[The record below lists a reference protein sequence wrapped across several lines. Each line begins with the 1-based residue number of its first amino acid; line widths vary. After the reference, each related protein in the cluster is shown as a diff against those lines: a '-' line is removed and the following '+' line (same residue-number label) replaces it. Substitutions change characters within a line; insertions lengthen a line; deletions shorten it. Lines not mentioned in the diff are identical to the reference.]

1 MKTCFKILF
10 VIGMLTSGLTH
21 AATFSLTIE
30 EACQIMKARI
40 DNKAFILDMM
50 KACMQRGDGVHDWTD
65 ADDQVMQC
73 RYTAFQTVGGYT
85 DYRLSEIY
93 ARFLNEGGDPKTC
106 KLPK

>member
-10 VIGMLTSGLTH
+10 VIGMLTSGVTH
-21 AATFSLTIE
+21 ALDGLTLE
-30 EACQIMKARI
+30 EGCQIMKARI
-40 DNKAFILDMM
+40 DNKAFILEMM
-50 KACMQRGDGVHDWTD
+50 KVCMQRGDGVSDWTD

-85 DYRLSEIY
+85 DFKVNEGY
-93 ARFLNEGGDPKTC
+93 ARFLSEGGDPKTC